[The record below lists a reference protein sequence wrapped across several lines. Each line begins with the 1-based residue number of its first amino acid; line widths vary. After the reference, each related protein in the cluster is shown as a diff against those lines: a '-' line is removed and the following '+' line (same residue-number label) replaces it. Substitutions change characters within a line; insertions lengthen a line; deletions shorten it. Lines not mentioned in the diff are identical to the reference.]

1 MENKFWDT
9 SIGDLNQMANEE
21 AKAFDLQ
28 NLAADAV
35 RETLAK
41 IQGNEVP
48 VMEEP
53 VYEGVVEEETIGID
67 PNVNAQVIIAKY
79 KVVFNQLMDQFEQE
93 MYNNYVNSMP
103 VPEMQE
109 EAPTLVRSL

>member
-41 IQGNEVP
+41 IQGNEAP

-53 VYEGVVEEETIGID
+53 VYEGVVDETIGID

-79 KVVFNQLMDQFEQE
+79 KVVSNQLMDQFEQE
-93 MYNNYVNSMP
+93 IYANYVNSMP
-103 VPEMQE
+103 NPEMQE